1 MISKA
6 GNSTLRFGKTGS
18 SLQRSARN
26 PHLGTDARA
35 ESMTDNKGV
44 EMCGAHIAICAHL
57 EGSSCIPV
65 RRCTNIMAHL
75 STQTLAQPEAIIM
88 DECWGPQ
95 NFQFGNSDTMLYTIV
110 KGLIP

>member
-26 PHLGTDARA
+26 PHLGADAHA
-35 ESMTDNKGV
+35 ESMTDNKGA
-44 EMCGAHIAICAHL
+44 EHIAKCVHL
-57 EGSSCIPV
+57 MRSSCIAV
-65 RRCTNIMAHL
+65 RRCTNITAHL
-75 STQTLAQPEAIIM
+75 SAQTLVQPEAIIM

-95 NFQFGNSDTMLYTIV
+95 NFQLGKSDTMLYTIV